1 MESRPDAPRALRLGG
16 LLAWLMVGIPTALQ
30 GTGRLEAFAVWVAGF
45 LLFGALFAWT
55 TDGRPRRHEVLT
67 AALFAQAAAVIV
79 MTAVQCRGYEGTL
92 LVLVAMQIGWRVSQR
107 HGLAWVVLQTLALAW
122 AIQHHWSL
130 RQALLLAPP
139 YLGFQV
145 LALLAMGA
153 LAREMRAA
161 AELAGA
167 NAELVATRELLA
179 QTARVHERLRIAGE
193 LHDAM
198 GHHLAALSL
207 NLEALAQEHD
217 VPPAPLQTARALTR
231 RVLDDVESV
240 VDSLA
245 RQGSVD
251 LTQAL
256 AALAS
261 AIPRPLV
268 HVEAPGLVLTD
279 PDRAHTLLRC
289 CQEIVTNSV
298 KHSQAANLWIS
309 IHVTDGVVELEARD
323 DGAGAARVAAGRG
336 LQGMRRRLE
345 EIGGALEMK
354 TRPGGGFQL
363 RATLPVGTAG

>member
-1 MESRPDAPRALRLGG
+1 MVPETDIPRGLRLAG
-16 LLAWLMVGIPTALQ
+16 LLVWLLVGIPTALQ
-30 GTGRLEAFAVWVAGF
+30 GTGRLEAFAVWLGGF
-45 LLFGALFAWT
+45 LAFGALFAAT
-55 TDGRPRRHEVLT
+55 TGRRTRPPAATT
-67 AALFAQAAAVIV
+67 AALLAQAAAVIA

-92 LVLVAMQIGWRVSQR
+92 LVLVAMQIGWRMPPR
-107 HGLAWVVLQTLALAW
+107 EGLVWVVLQTLALAW
-122 AIQHHWSL
+122 AIAHHWSL

-145 LALLAMGA
+145 LALLAMAA
-153 LAREMRAA
+153 LVRETRAA
-161 AELAGA
+161 AALAVA

-179 QTARVHERLRIAGE
+179 QTARVNERLRIAGE

-198 GHHLAALSL
+198 GHNLAALSL
-207 NLEALAQEHD
+207 NLEALAQDH
-217 VPPAPLQTARALTR
+217 VVLPAPLETARRLTR

-245 RQGSVD
+245 RDGGVD
-251 LTQAL
+251 LAQAL

-279 PDRAHTLLRC
+279 PERAHTVLRC

-309 IHVTDGVVELEARD
+309 IHVADGVVELDARD
-323 DGAGAARVAAGRG
+323 DGAGATQVGAGRG

-345 EIGGALEMK
+345 EIGGVLETK
-354 TRPGGGFQL
+354 TRPGEGFQI

>member
-1 MESRPDAPRALRLGG
+1 MAPETDVPRGLRLAG
-16 LLAWLMVGIPTALQ
+16 LLVWVLVAIPTALQ
-30 GTGRLEAFAVWVAGF
+30 GPGGREAFAVWLGGF
-45 LLFGALFAWT
+45 LVFGALFAAT
-55 TDGRPRRHEVLT
+55 TGGRHPPAVAT
-67 AALFAQAAAVIV
+67 AALLAQAAAVIA

-92 LVLVAMQIGWRVSQR
+92 LVLVAMQIGWRMPPR
-107 HGLAWVVLQTLALAW
+107 TGLAWVTVQTLALAW
-122 AIQHHWSL
+122 GIAHHWSL

-145 LALLAMGA
+145 LALLAMAA
-153 LAREMRAA
+153 LVRETRAA
-161 AELAGA
+161 AALAAA

-179 QTARVHERLRIAGE
+179 QTARVNERLRIAGE

-198 GHHLAALSL
+198 GHNLAALSL
-207 NLEALAQEHD
+207 NLEALAQDHA
-217 VPPAPLQTARALTR
+217 VPPAPLETARMLTR

-245 RQGSVD
+245 RDGGVD
-251 LTQAL
+251 LAQAL

-279 PDRAHTLLRC
+279 PERAHTLLRC

-309 IHVTDGVVELEARD
+309 IHIVDGAVELRARD
-323 DGAGAARVAAGRG
+323 DGAGATRVAAGRG

-345 EIGGALEMK
+345 EIGGALETK
-354 TRPGGGFQL
+354 TRPGEGFQI
-363 RATLPVGTAG
+363 RATLPVGTG

>member
-1 MESRPDAPRALRLGG
+1 MATLPATPRLLRLAG
-16 LLAWLMVGIPTALQ
+16 LLVWLLVGIPTALQ
-30 GTGRLEAFAVWVAGF
+30 GTGRLEAFAVWVSGF
-45 LLFGALFAWT
+45 LIFGALFAAT
-55 TDGRPRRHEVLT
+55 TGGGPHPTEVWT
-67 AALFAQAAAVIV
+67 AALTAQAAAVIA

-92 LVLVAMQIGWRVSQR
+92 LVLVAMQVGWRTPTR
-107 HGLAWVVLQTLALAW
+107 EGLAWVVVQTLALAW
-122 AIQHHWSL
+122 AIAHHWSL

-153 LAREMRAA
+153 LAREMRVA
-161 AELAGA
+161 AELAST
-167 NAELVATRELLA
+167 NAELLATRELLA
-179 QTARVHERLRIAGE
+179 QTARVNERLRIAGE

-198 GHHLAALSL
+198 GHNLAALSL
-207 NLEALAQEHD
+207 NLEALAQDHV
-217 VPPAPLQTARALTR
+217 VPPAPLETARALTR

-245 RQGSVD
+245 RDGGLD
-251 LTQAL
+251 LAQAL

-279 PDRAHTLLRC
+279 PARAHTLLRC

-309 IHVTDGVVELEARD
+309 IHVVDGALELRARD
-323 DGAGAARVAAGRG
+323 DGAGAAQVAAGRG

-354 TRPGGGFQL
+354 TRPGEGFQI
-363 RATLPVGTAG
+363 RAILPVGTAG

>member
-1 MESRPDAPRALRLGG
+1 MATAPPLPRAMRLASVLVW
-16 LLAWLMVGIPTALQ
+16 LLVGVPTALQ
-30 GTGRLEAFAVWVAGF
+30 GAGRIEAFAGWLLGF
-45 LLFGALFAWT
+45 LVFGALFAAA
-55 TDGRPRRHEVLT
+55 TDGRPHPPAAVI
-67 AALFAQAAAVIV
+67 AALFAQALAVIG

-92 LVLVAMQIGWRVSQR
+92 LVLVAMQVGWRMR
-107 HGLAWVVLQTLALAW
+107 PAAGTTWIVLQTLALAW
-122 AIQHHWSL
+122 AIQLSWSMH
-130 RQALLLAPP
+130 QALLLAPP
-139 YLGFQV
+139 YLGFQI
-145 LALLAMGA
+145 LALLAMAA
-153 LAREMRAA
+153 LARETRATA
-161 AELAGA
+161 ALQSA
-167 NAELVATRELLA
+167 NAELIATRDLLT

-207 NLEALAQEHD
+207 NLEALAQDHE
-217 VPPAPLQTARALTR
+217 VPPGPLETARALTR
-231 RVLDDVESV
+231 RVLDGVESV

-245 RQGSVD
+245 GHDRVD
-251 LTQAL
+251 LAQAL
-256 AALAS
+256 AALAA

-268 HVEAPGLVLTD
+268 HVEAAGLVLTD

-309 IHVTDGVVELEARD
+309 IRVTDGVVELEARD

-354 TRPGGGFQL
+354 TRPGEGFQI